1 MEENQLFPRLRDLY
15 TRSAAKN
22 IVTHTVFLTPREQA
36 EALDA
41 ARRNWGCT
49 PYFFGGWPD
58 AERRMAFFL
67 PDYLDEGSFDPSPYL
82 RAIEARTPFA
92 APTHRDYLGAL
103 MNLGIERECIGDI
116 LLRDGTGYFFLTPA
130 ITPHVLD
137 SLVRVGRSGVSLSEI
152 GLSDLP
158 AFASELREVTF
169 TVQSMRAD
177 AVLSGIFRIS
187 RSACQ
192 SFFQQGEV
200 SLNYFPCMDR
210 DASVGEGDILSL
222 RHHGKARIL
231 SADGRSKK
239 GRIFVTAGIYQ

>member
-1 MEENQLFPRLRDLY
+1 MEESQIFPRLRDLY
-15 TRSAAKN
+15 TRCVNKN
-22 IVTHTVFLTPREQA
+22 IVTNTAFLTPREQA
-36 EALDA
+36 EALEA
-41 ARRNWGCT
+41 ARRHWGCT

-67 PDYLDEGSFDPSPYL
+67 PDYLDAGSFDPSPYL
-82 RAIEARTPFA
+82 RAIRAQTPFA

-116 LLRDGTGYFFLTPA
+116 LLRDGAGYFFLTPA

-137 SLVRVGRSGVSLSEI
+137 SLVRVGRGGVSLSEVA
-152 GLSDLP
+152 LDSLP
-158 AFASELREVTF
+158 AFAADLREITF

-177 AVLSGIFRIS
+177 AVVSGIFRIS

-192 SFFQQGEV
+192 PLFQQGEV
-200 SLNYFPCMDR
+200 TLNYFPCLDK
-210 DASVGEGDILSL
+210 DAPVCEGDILSL

-231 SADGRSKK
+231 SSDGRSKK